1 MRIGRLVSD
10 AEEAEDAI
18 LEKRRAELRAM

>member
-1 MRIGRLVSD
+1 MRLGRLVSD